1 MLNELSR
8 EMCEAI
14 LETVPVEL
22 TVLDAADRIIGWNRD
37 GARIFDRPARVIG
50 QDIRSCHSEKS
61 LGMVERMLREMK
73 TGERDAARFWY
84 EGDVAGE
91 RRKLLV
97 DYRAVRDRDG
107 RYLGCIEALQD
118 ITEIVAL
125 TGERRTLEP

>member
-14 LETVPVEL
+14 LETVRVEL

-37 GARIFDRPARVIG
+37 EARIFDRPARVMG
-50 QDIRSCHSEKS
+50 RDVRACHSEKS
-61 LGMVERMLREMK
+61 LGMVERMLHEMK
-73 TGERDAARFWY
+73 SGSRDAARFWY
-84 EGDVAGE
+84 EEARSGE

-97 DYRAVRDRDG
+97 EYFAVRDRDG

-118 ITEIVAL
+118 ITEIAAL